1 MCLNKALCCAKRITG
16 RIDEALGSVVIDVLQ
31 TGRSYRAKN
40 QNTKPLI
47 YYLTE
52 HTSNNNE
59 QVFKLTVI

>member
-1 MCLNKALCCAKRITG
+1 MFYKRITG
-16 RIDEALGSVVIDVLQ
+16 RNYDAPDSDAIDVTTDRTLL
-31 TGRSYRAKN
+31 RAKN